1 MNLNPLAAALNADLE
16 ANGASILQMLSQKGK
31 NIFFPSKGILGQG
44 AEAKGKEIIEQIR
57 KEYEEN

>member
-44 AEAKGKEIIEQIR
+44 AEAI
-57 KEYEEN
+57 